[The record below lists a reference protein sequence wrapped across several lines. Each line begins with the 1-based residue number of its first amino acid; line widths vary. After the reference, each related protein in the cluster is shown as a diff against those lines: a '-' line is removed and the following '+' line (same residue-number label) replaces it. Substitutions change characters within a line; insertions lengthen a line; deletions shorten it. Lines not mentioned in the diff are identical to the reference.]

1 MAAALFILAFLLAI
15 LGMPLFAVIGG
26 AALVGFIYISE
37 LDPSVIIVEMYRL
50 ASAPGLLALPLF
62 IFAGYILAESKAPGR
77 LVNITRAFFG
87 WMPGGV
93 AIVALVSCAIFTAL
107 TGASGITIIALGG
120 FLFPALMEEGYGEK
134 FSLGLLTCGGSLG
147 FLFPPSLSIIIY
159 GIVSQV
165 KVDDLFIAGLLPGI
179 LLIIVLS
186 IYGILTGAKLHRP
199 KTRPTVARALKA
211 MREIA
216 WEAPIPFIILG
227 GIYTGFFTASESA
240 AVTAFYVF
248 IVEVFINRDIK
259 LGSLPKI
266 MLESMLL
273 VGGILL
279 LLGSALGLTNFLV
292 DKQVPM
298 KALAYIQLYIHSKLT
313 FLLLLNGFLLL
324 VGGLMEIFSAIIVI
338 VPLVVPIAKGFGV
351 DPVHLGI
358 VFLANLEIGYLTPPF
373 GINIFISSFRFR
385 QPLTKLFGAV
395 IPFIGILLVGL
406 MIITYVPELSLF
418 LLRK

>member
-1 MAAALFILAFLLAI
+1 MATALFILALLFAV

-26 AALVGFIYISE
+26 AAMVGFVFISN
-37 LDPSVIIVEMYRL
+37 LDPSVILVEMYRL
-50 ASAPGLLALPLF
+50 ASAPGLIALPLF
-62 IFAGYILAESKAPGR
+62 IFAGYILAESKAPVR

-93 AIVALVSCAIFTAL
+93 AIVALVSCAVFTAL
-107 TGASGITIIALGG
+107 TGASGVTIIALGG
-120 FLFPALMEEGYGEK
+120 FLFPALIEEGYTEK
-134 FSLGLLTCGGSLG
+134 FGLGLLTCGGSLG

-165 KVDDLFIAGLLPGI
+165 RVDDLFLAGLLPGI
-179 LLIIVLS
+179 LLVIVLS
-186 IYGILTGAKLHRP
+186 VYGVMTGVRLHRP
-199 KTRPTVARALKA
+199 KVHMTFRRALTA
-211 MREIA
+211 SREVA
-216 WEAPIPFIILG
+216 WEAPIPVIILG
-227 GIYTGFFTASESA
+227 GIYSGLFTASESA

-259 LGSLPKI
+259 LRTIPKI

-279 LLGSALGLTNFLV
+279 LLGSALGLTNFLI
-292 DKQVPM
+292 DQQIPM
-298 KALAYIQLYIHSKLT
+298 KALAYIRQFIHSKLT

-338 VPLVVPIAKGFGV
+338 VPLIVPIAKGFGV

-358 VFLANLEIGYLTPPF
+358 IFLANLEIGYLTPPF
-373 GINIFISSFRFR
+373 GINLFISSFRFR
-385 QPLTKLFGAV
+385 QPLVKLFGAA
-395 IPFIGILLVGL
+395 IPFIAILLIGL
-406 MIITYVPELSLF
+406 LIITYVPELSLV
-418 LLRK
+418 LLHR